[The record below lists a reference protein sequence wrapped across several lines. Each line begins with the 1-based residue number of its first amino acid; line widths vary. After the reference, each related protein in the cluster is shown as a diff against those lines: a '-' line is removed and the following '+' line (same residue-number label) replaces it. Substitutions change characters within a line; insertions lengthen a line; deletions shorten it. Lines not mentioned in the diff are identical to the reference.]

1 MAKWSTLRTHDRR
14 SSRMAANGDSS
25 TVGGDRETHAEKD
38 DSSVQ
43 IFGRE
48 RYSQVSRTLKQFL
61 ENNIYTSVKNGPNT
75 GYVCA
80 TCLCAFAYRRGHVQ
94 GEWVRGAQM
103 RGGGRGA
110 TPLTAPQFAVC
121 GVYVLPVCDMYCCL
135 QWCFSPNKLAT

>member
-1 MAKWSTLRTHDRR
+1 MVTVQRWEGIEKRMQRRRIPAYKFSGENCTLAAKS
-14 SSRMAANGDSS
+14 A
-25 TVGGDRETHAEKD
+25 ETW
-38 DSSVQ
+38 
-43 IFGRE
+43 
-48 RYSQVSRTLKQFL
+48 KQFL
-61 ENNIYTSVKNGPNT
+61 APQNNIYTSVKNGPNT